1 MCKKS
6 TKEEGKCSSVKKHL
20 KVSSSCGMG
29 MTNVQ
34 KDNHNNVF
42 LLPNVCLWPCVL
54 VTKTAVS
61 WKLSETEKVAKVNNA
76 NTLQTTSCPHML
88 MPFQSPILSVHFLQS
103 ISFPKASYFIFIFRD
118 VGHGCK

>member
-54 VTKTAVS
+54 ATKTAVS
-61 WKLSETEKVAKVNNA
+61 WNLSGTEKVAKVNNA
-76 NTLQTTSCPHML
+76 NTLQTTCSPCML

-103 ISFPKASYFIFIFRD
+103 SFFQKNLISSSYSEM
-118 VGHGCK
+118 